1 MAKTVKLVA
10 TDIAKLLQQV
20 QLQSMHRAFMR
31 GRPSP
36 TETRTCTALT
46 AICDPRFH
54 TTPQPP
60 LYTIAIHSITMY
72 RS

>member
-10 TDIAKLLQQV
+10 TDIAKLSQQV
-20 QLQSMHRAFMR
+20 QLQPMHRAFIS
-31 GRPSP
+31 GRLSP

-54 TTPQPP
+54 TTHLERGTYPWT
-60 LYTIAIHSITMY
+60 YGV
-72 RS
+72 